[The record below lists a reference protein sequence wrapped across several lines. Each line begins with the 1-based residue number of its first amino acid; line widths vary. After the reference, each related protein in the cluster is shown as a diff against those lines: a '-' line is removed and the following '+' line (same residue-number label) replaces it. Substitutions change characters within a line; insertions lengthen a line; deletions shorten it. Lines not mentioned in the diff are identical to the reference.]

1 MYPLYNLLL
10 LCVLIVSLP
19 WWLLQMVRSGKYRAG
34 LSERLGFT
42 PKRLKNSAR
51 AGSVWVHAVSVG
63 EVLAV
68 THLVRELASRNPE
81 TPIFLSTVT
90 QTGQRLARERF
101 GEDHAFFL
109 PVDLGFAVNPY
120 VRLLQPKLLIL
131 AETEFWPNLLHL
143 LKRNDTAIAAVN
155 ARISDRSLPRYR
167 RFRWFFSRVLA
178 HIDLFLAQTEED
190 ARRLI
195 EIGASPERVQVSGNL
210 KFDVRSAGG
219 NTLVD
224 NLRRNLKAPVLVCG
238 STGEG
243 EEEILLAAFQECLRS
258 YPETVLILAPRH
270 PERFDKVA
278 DLIAAMRLP
287 LVRRSA
293 WNGSGPLS
301 GCVFLLDSVGELA
314 SVYALADVAFVG
326 GSLIPTGGHNILEP
340 AQHGVAIMTG
350 PHTFNF
356 REITQIFSRAEA
368 LSLLA
373 TEDVALENVAPEDV
387 AREMLRLLNDPQAR
401 KRMGDKAKEL
411 FNRHAGAT
419 QRTLAALQPFIE
431 KAAGAER

>member
-1 MYPLYNLLL
+1 
-10 LCVLIVSLP
+10 
-19 WWLLQMVRSGKYRAG
+19 
-34 LSERLGFT
+34 
-42 PKRLKNSAR
+42 
-51 AGSVWVHAVSVG
+51 
-63 EVLAV
+63 
-68 THLVRELASRNPE
+68 
-81 TPIFLSTVT
+81 
-90 QTGQRLARERF
+90 
-101 GEDHAFFL
+101 
-109 PVDLGFAVNPY
+109 
-120 VRLLQPKLLIL
+120 
-131 AETEFWPNLLHL
+131 
-143 LKRNDTAIAAVN
+143 
-155 ARISDRSLPRYR
+155 
-167 RFRWFFSRVLA
+167 VLA